1 MYYYILHVSRRTSP
15 FHHGRGND
23 FITSRQKSSGLYV
36 YEGIGL
42 DCAAIICRRFPAP
55 LSSISSQRVI
65 VRRKNDVILRI
76 RHQDLGWCHGSLAER
91 SGNQQCTFGRRHQL
105 NGMEN
110 NSLSLKYLELLLL
123 FLNLFKTKV
132 DSQWTRL

>member
-1 MYYYILHVSRRTSP
+1 MCTKALDSIVPSSADDSRP
-15 FHHGRGND
+15 P
-23 FITSRQKSSGLYV
+23 I
-36 YEGIGL
+36 
-42 DCAAIICRRFPAP
+42 
-55 LSSISSQRVI
+55 SSISSQRVT

-110 NSLSLKYLELLLL
+110 NSLSLKYLELL
-123 FLNLFKTKV
+123 FFFFFFF
-132 DSQWTRL
+132 

>member
-1 MYYYILHVSRRTSP
+1 M
-15 FHHGRGND
+15 
-23 FITSRQKSSGLYV
+23 

-42 DCAAIICRRFPAP
+42 DCAIICRRFPH
-55 LSSISSQRVI
+55 LLSSQRVI

-110 NSLSLKYLELLLL
+110 NSLSLKYLGL
-123 FLNLFKTKV
+123 FLFVFFL
-132 DSQWTRL
+132 S